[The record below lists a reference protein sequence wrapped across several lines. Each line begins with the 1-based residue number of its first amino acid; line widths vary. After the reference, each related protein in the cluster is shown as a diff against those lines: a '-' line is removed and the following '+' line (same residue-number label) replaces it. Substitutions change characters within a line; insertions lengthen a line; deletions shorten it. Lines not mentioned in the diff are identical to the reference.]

1 MTNLSMTAQAVSNL
15 VEVSEDQ
22 PVTTSLIIAQVL
34 NRPHHGVIQLVR
46 QHEDSLSVFGSL
58 AFEMRDGQSEA
69 FEMRRGAIK
78 PLAVAILNEQQ
89 ATLLISFMSNTP
101 KVVDFK
107 IRLVKAFYEMR
118 QRLEEEK
125 LKEARLPKF
134 ACMQDAFD
142 YIVQNRPE
150 LHEEITTAMAF
161 KAQRDGMDYEHV
173 AHAMYVL
180 KRAYDDID
188 NMYKQM
194 AEMDKCLKQ
203 AREAMVQ
210 LNALKTSVFD
220 MVDVARQ
227 ELGQYAGNHH
237 VVEELY
243 QLELKM

>member
-1 MTNLSMTAQAVSNL
+1 MTKLSLTAQAVSNL

-46 QHEDSLSVFGSL
+46 THEQSLNSFQRV
-58 AFEMRDGQSEA
+58 AFQMQPFATAGGVQTCE
-69 FEMRRGAIK
+69 
-78 PLAVAILNEQQ
+78 VAILNEQQ

-150 LHEEITTAMAF
+150 LHDEITTAMAF

-203 AREAMVQ
+203 AREAMAQ

-227 ELGQYAGNHH
+227 ELCQYAGNHH

>member
-1 MTNLSMTAQAVSNL
+1 MTKLSLTAQAVSNL

-34 NRPHHGVIQLVR
+34 ERPHHSVILLVR
-46 QHEDSLSVFGSL
+46 KHEQALSTFKRVE
-58 AFEMRDGQSEA
+58 FEILPFATAGGEQTRE
-69 FEMRRGAIK
+69 
-78 PLAVAILNEQQ
+78 VAILNEQQ

-150 LHEEITTAMAF
+150 LHDEITTAMAF

>member
-1 MTNLSMTAQAVSNL
+1 MTNLSLTAQAVSNL

-46 QHEDSLSVFGSL
+46 THEQSLNSFQRV
-58 AFEMRDGQSEA
+58 AFQMQPFATAGGVQTCE
-69 FEMRRGAIK
+69 
-78 PLAVAILNEQQ
+78 VAILNEQQ

-150 LHEEITTAMAF
+150 LHDEITTAMAF